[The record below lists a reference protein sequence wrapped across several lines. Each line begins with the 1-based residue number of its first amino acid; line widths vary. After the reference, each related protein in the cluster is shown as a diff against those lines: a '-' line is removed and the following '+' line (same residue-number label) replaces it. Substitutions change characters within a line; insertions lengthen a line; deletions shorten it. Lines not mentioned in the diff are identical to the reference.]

1 VEVLQG
7 EAVQVE
13 PMKPVLKPSETN
25 RLKLGSN
32 EQLSTFA
39 FKFNLR
45 RYIKTFR
52 RKVGLSGKKKDK
64 VGRCRLTR

>member
-1 VEVLQG
+1 
-7 EAVQVE
+7 
-13 PMKPVLKPSETN
+13 MKPTLKAPGPM